1 MVLYDRANRRG
12 KVDEIEDK
20 ESSDEERFILPYN
33 DEPDDT
39 VESEGSDSTET
50 ERMPAQKKKRVLS
63 VDSDDDGFE
72 IQYESVTSKDGGRDS
87 GSISGGCDTNHN
99 SDRIVIKLRKK

>member
-33 DEPDDT
+33 DVPDDS

-50 ERMPAQKKKRVLS
+50 ERLPAQKKRGSLVMILTMTVLRYSMKVLRVRMEGGIVAVFL
-63 VDSDDDGFE
+63 VD
-72 IQYESVTSKDGGRDS
+72 VTQ
-87 GSISGGCDTNHN
+87 TTT
-99 SDRIVIKLRKK
+99 VIE

>member
-33 DEPDDT
+33 DEPDDS

-50 ERMPAQKKKRVLS
+50 ERLPAQKKRGSLMMIPTMTVLRYS
-63 VDSDDDGFE
+63 MK
-72 IQYESVTSKDGGRDS
+72 VTSEDGGRDS